1 MAEFNGTTNAD
12 TIYGTLGDD
21 RIFGSGGNDTLFG
34 DDGNDY
40 LNGGTGDDS
49 LEGGTGN
56 DSLYGVAGDD
66 TLIGGDG
73 DDLLQADATGSSGN
87 NALYGG
93 LGNDTLISG
102 GIGANRFYFFSP
114 NEGIDTILKFDG
126 FNFPDGDKI
135 YISAEGFGLNIDQSD
150 AVTYNYGTKT
160 LFVEDTPIAVF
171 PDDIL
176 AGVEYSIVLF

>member
-1 MAEFNGTTNAD
+1 MAEFTGTTDSD

-21 RIFGSGGNDTLFG
+21 SLFGSGGNDTLFG

-56 DSLYGVAGDD
+56 DSLFGVAGDD

-73 DDLLQADATGSSGN
+73 DDLLQADATQGPSGS

-102 GIGANRFYFFSP
+102 GIASNRCYFFSP
-114 NEGIDTILKFDG
+114 NEGIDTILNFDYFDG
-126 FNFPDGDKI
+126 DRI
-135 YISAEGFGLNIDQSD
+135 YISAEGFGINIDQSD
-150 AVTYNYGTKT
+150 AVTYSYGTKT

-176 AGVEYSIVLF
+176 AGVDFSIVLF